1 MTPGVN
7 ISVDSDGVDQRYVT
21 PSAAVLDRGADLVI
35 VGRGVT
41 GASDIVAAVSQYQ
54 AQAWSALTE
63 KYTI

>member
-21 PSAAVLDRGADLVI
+21 PKAAVLDRGADLVI

-41 GASDIVAAVSQYQ
+41 GSSDMVAAVSQYQ
-54 AQAWSALTE
+54 AEAWSALAD
-63 KYTI
+63 KYII